1 MLILVQR
8 NQRQIVIYSYRL
20 QLVKNS
26 EVNRL
31 RQQKCQWQ
39 QSNTTTL
46 LKVRILDKHVGLISI
61 HTEQVRTGKLKI
73 LIYKIVLVQTLKSC
87 SITIFHRELLNHV
100 ILISPKSRIV
110 LNSCS
115 VSLIWI
121 CGILRV
127 VLLVCLY
134 VNIDILVALIRQ
146 PSRGEC
152 VK

>member
-1 MLILVQR
+1 MRSYIRQLLAQLIVVFSITILM
-8 NQRQIVIYSYRL
+8 RL
-20 QLVKNS
+20 LYF
-26 EVNRL
+26 
-31 RQQKCQWQ
+31 
-39 QSNTTTL
+39 

-73 LIYKIVLVQTLKSC
+73 LICKIVLVQTLKSC
-87 SITIFHRELLNHV
+87 SITIFH
-100 ILISPKSRIV
+100 ILIQQRASESCYTHCPKRRIV

-121 CGILRV
+121 CRILRV
-127 VLLVCLY
+127 VLLVYLY
-134 VNIDILVALIRQ
+134 VNVGILVALIRQ